1 MNASRKP
8 AFYAGELLSA
18 SRFILVFGN
27 NIGIKNVCIATSR
40 NEKLA
45 RIQRQKREERDGRDA
60 GYFSF
65 FLCFYGIASACAI
78 DMFRFFYHQNAS
90 ILKIGSPNQT
100 KCFALSTSFNLIARS
115 HRRSD
120 VDKLSLFTS
129 EVFV

>member
-45 RIQRQKREERDGRDA
+45 RKQRQKREERDGRDA
-60 GYFSF
+60 AYFSF
-65 FLCFYGIASACAI
+65 FSDF
-78 DMFRFFYHQNAS
+78 M
-90 ILKIGSPNQT
+90 GSPQHVPLT
-100 KCFALSTSFNLIARS
+100 CFASFIAKTLRFQ
-115 HRRSD
+115 
-120 VDKLSLFTS
+120 K
-129 EVFV
+129 